1 MNDNNDIGAFDW
13 AALVP
18 QGINSSAALSQ
29 QGAPPEPMRFD
40 AETARALARVG
51 DTADAVGYVGPT
63 SVWMPRLQR
72 ATHKDFARRT
82 DVRQECSTGCLD
94 LQDEFTQEQARENSL
109 IERARRQKREHRRAI
124 EEARIANMDAD
135 ARVMA
140 YVERALGKL
149 ERLLNL
155 SGGYAR
161 TVYDDLDDATD
172 IIERDGDGAEV
183 MPGTRDALE
192 MAVAE
197 ADLHNWACWMHDV
210 GPVAREAL
218 LRELAYRK
226 VIEDA
231 GLRQPYDAALIH
243 GGLSSGTAACLM
255 RPTTMGDRGVAR
267 SRRAPPL

>member
-1 MNDNNDIGAFDW
+1 MSNDIGALDW

-18 QGINSSAALSQ
+18 QGINPSAALSQ
-29 QGAPPEPMRFD
+29 PSASLEPMRFD
-40 AETARALARVG
+40 VETVRALARVG

-72 ATHKDFARRT
+72 ATHNDFARRA

-94 LQDEFTQEQARENSL
+94 LQGEFTQEQARENSL

-124 EEARIANMDAD
+124 EEATIANMDDD
-135 ARVMA
+135 ARAMA
-140 YVERALGKL
+140 YVSRGLGKL

-161 TVYDDLDDATD
+161 TVYDDLDDAAD
-172 IIERDGDGAEV
+172 IVDRGGDAEV

-192 MAVAE
+192 RAVVE
-197 ADLHNWACWMHDV
+197 ADLHNWACWMYDV
-210 GPVAREAL
+210 GPIARESL

-226 VIEDA
+226 ALDDA
-231 GLRQPYDAALIH
+231 GLPQPYDTALIH
-243 GGLSSGTAACLM
+243 GGLSPGAVTCLM
-255 RPTTMGDRGVAR
+255 RSTSMGDRGLAR
-267 SRRAPPL
+267 SRHAPSL